1 MEWKRYESKI
11 VNAHQVVLVGWPVED
26 FDPHILSLKD
36 LETCVSALQGPELA
50 CYWQKVGAKEV
61 EQRQEEIAA
70 RKASDEIVMKQRKR
84 QLDIGKKRGKKRA
97 QGDDSDKENEVN
109 E

>member
-11 VNAHQVVLVGWPVED
+11 VNVHQVVLVGWPVED

-36 LETCVSALQGPELA
+36 LETCVSALQGPEPA
-50 CYWQKVGAKEV
+50 CYWQKVGAEEV

-70 RKASDEIVMKQRKR
+70 KKASGEIVTKQHKR
-84 QLDIGKKRGKKRA
+84 WSDIGKKQGKKRA
-97 QGDDSDKENEVN
+97 RGDDSDKENEG